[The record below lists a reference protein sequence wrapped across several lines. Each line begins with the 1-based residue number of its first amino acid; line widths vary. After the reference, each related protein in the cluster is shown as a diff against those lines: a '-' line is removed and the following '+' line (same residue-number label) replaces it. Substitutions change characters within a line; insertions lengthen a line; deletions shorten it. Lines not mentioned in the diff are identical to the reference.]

1 MTNGFRIYIIDIF
14 QVAENVLDYQ
24 VDVYARAKGIDVQS
38 ITVEQRDALR
48 DDMIREHYPGNNHN
62 GSSDFLC

>member
-1 MTNGFRIYIIDIF
+1 M
-14 QVAENVLDYQ
+14 
-24 VDVYARAKGIDVQS
+24 DVYARAKGIDVQS